1 MGAVLGARPI
11 PSHSWLIGTGDRFEE
26 GLVPLTNLMRSG
38 DRGSVSGF
46 AGFNLVLDQAPR
58 VMIRS
63 IVYGARSA
71 VLKFGTCI
79 V

>member
-1 MGAVLGARPI
+1 MRTESTNMIEFVKLCIVMSPVLENIQMGAVLGARPI

-46 AGFNLVLDQAPR
+46 AGFNLVLD
-58 VMIRS
+58 
-63 IVYGARSA
+63 
-71 VLKFGTCI
+71 
-79 V
+79 